1 MKKRIIFQ
9 RPVIAVLL
17 TVLAAFTVMMYFVNN
32 TLFWVQLSIFLIMFT
47 AVLFEK
53 FISQKDVHKFYDH
66 MADML
71 SSSKQESLSR
81 FPFPV
86 VVANDQHEII
96 WYNDKF
102 RNDVIGGED
111 IYCENAESIFGEI
124 KFEGDSFLST
134 INDIE
139 YNNKKYTVYSL
150 CSTVDKKKLSIFYL
164 IDNTEIKKYYNE
176 YFLSRPNIAIF
187 MIDNYEEISQGAS
200 ESEKTQIIGEIEYQI
215 ERYINQ
221 ANGLIVKT
229 ERNKYITVLEDRY
242 MRKIIT
248 DKFEILD
255 RVRSIS
261 PEGKM
266 QATLSIGIGRGGT
279 GLDDSYNMAKQA
291 LDMCLG
297 RGGDQ
302 AAVKTANGFDFYG
315 GVSKGVE
322 KRTKVKAR
330 IVASALSELIDGCDN
345 VVLMGH
351 RFADLDAIGSCVALA
366 TTVRKMGKMSYIA
379 VDEKM
384 NLSKPLIEV
393 LKQRGYDDYFYN
405 PSEVLSVLTKK
416 TLLIITDTHIKTM
429 LESPEIYDSCKAV
442 VIIDHHRKMV
452 GHIDNAVIFYH
463 EQYASSASE
472 MVSELVQYMNKGDTI
487 EQNDA
492 ESLLAGIMLDT
503 KNFVMK
509 TGVRTFE
516 AAAYLRKKGADTVEV
531 KKLFSDSMES
541 YQRRAQLV
549 SSAEIFQKCAI
560 SVCDDANFE
569 DIRIV
574 AAQSADELL
583 SIKNVDASFVLYE
596 LNGEIS
602 ISGRSLGA
610 INVQLILE
618 KIGGGGHLTMAGAQI
633 KDVTISQAREMLINS
648 IREYNETISQ
658 ANTIRRN

>member
-633 KDVTISQAREMLINS
+633 KDVTISQAREMLMNS

>member
-1 MKKRIIFQ
+1 
-9 RPVIAVLL
+9 
-17 TVLAAFTVMMYFVNN
+17 MMYFANK
-32 TLFWVQLSIFLIMFT
+32 TLFWVQLALFFIVLV

-53 FISQKDVHKFYDH
+53 FVSQRDVHRFYDH
-66 MADML
+66 ISDML

-86 VVANDQHEII
+86 VVANDIHEII

-111 IYCENAESIFGEI
+111 IYCEDAEQIFGEI
-124 KFEGDSFLST
+124 KFEGDSFLT
-134 INDIE
+134 TTNDID
-139 YNNKKYTVYSL
+139 YNNKKYTVYSV

-187 MIDNYEEISQGAS
+187 MLDNYEEIVQDAS
-200 ESEKTQIIGEIEYQI
+200 ESEKTQLIGEIEYQI
-215 ERYINQ
+215 ERFINQ
-221 ANGLIVKT
+221 ANGLIIKT
-229 ERNKYITVLEDRY
+229 ERNKYITVIEDRY
-242 MRKIIT
+242 MRKMIS

-266 QATLSIGIGRGGT
+266 QATLSIGIGRGGS
-279 GLDDSYNMAKQA
+279 GLDDSYSMAKQA

-302 AAVKTANGFDFYG
+302 AAVKTTNGFDFYG

-330 IVASALSELIDGCDN
+330 IVASALAELIVGCDN

-366 TTVRKMGKMSYIA
+366 TTARKMGKMSYIA
-379 VDEKM
+379 VDEKL
-384 NLSKPLIEV
+384 NLSKPLID
-393 LKQRGYDDYFYN
+393 LLRQRAYDDYFYN
-405 PSEVLSVLTKK
+405 PSEVLPVITKK
-416 TLLIITDTHIKTM
+416 TLLIVCDTHIKTM
-429 LESPEIYDSCKAV
+429 LESSEIYDACKAIV
-442 VIIDHHRKMV
+442 VIDHHRKMV

-463 EQYASSASE
+463 EQFASSASE

-487 EQNDA
+487 GQNEA
-492 ESLLAGIMLDT
+492 ESLLAGVMLDT

-516 AAAYLRKKGADTVEV
+516 AAAYLRKKGADTVQV
-531 KKLFSDSMES
+531 KKLFADSMES
-541 YQRRAQLV
+541 YQRKSQLV
-549 SSAEIFQKCAI
+549 ASAKLYRKCAI
-560 SVCDDANFE
+560 SAYEDTDFE

-574 AAQSADELL
+574 AAQAADELL
-583 SIKNVDASFVLYE
+583 SIKNVDASFVMFQTK
-596 LNGEIS
+596 NEIS
-602 ISGRSLGA
+602 ISGRSMGTV
-610 INVQLILE
+610 NVQLILE
-618 KIGGGGHLTMAGAQI
+618 RIGGGGHLTMAGAQI
-633 KDVTISQAREMLINS
+633 KDVTISQAKEMLMDSIN
-648 IREYNETISQ
+648 EYYENQTQ
-658 ANTIRRN
+658 VNTVRRN

>member
-17 TVLAAFTVMMYFVNN
+17 TVLAAFTVMMYFVDN

-279 GLDDSYNMAKQA
+279 GLGDSYNMAKQA
-291 LDMCLG
+291 LGLL
-297 RGGDQ
+297 
-302 AAVKTANGFDFYG
+302 
-315 GVSKGVE
+315 
-322 KRTKVKAR
+322 KR
-330 IVASALSELIDGCDN
+330 
-345 VVLMGH
+345 
-351 RFADLDAIGSCVALA
+351 
-366 TTVRKMGKMSYIA
+366 
-379 VDEKM
+379 
-384 NLSKPLIEV
+384 
-393 LKQRGYDDYFYN
+393 
-405 PSEVLSVLTKK
+405 
-416 TLLIITDTHIKTM
+416 ITI
-429 LESPEIYDSCKAV
+429 
-442 VIIDHHRKMV
+442 
-452 GHIDNAVIFYH
+452 
-463 EQYASSASE
+463 
-472 MVSELVQYMNKGDTI
+472 
-487 EQNDA
+487 
-492 ESLLAGIMLDT
+492 
-503 KNFVMK
+503 
-509 TGVRTFE
+509 
-516 AAAYLRKKGADTVEV
+516 
-531 KKLFSDSMES
+531 
-541 YQRRAQLV
+541 
-549 SSAEIFQKCAI
+549 
-560 SVCDDANFE
+560 
-569 DIRIV
+569 
-574 AAQSADELL
+574 
-583 SIKNVDASFVLYE
+583 
-596 LNGEIS
+596 
-602 ISGRSLGA
+602 
-610 INVQLILE
+610 
-618 KIGGGGHLTMAGAQI
+618 
-633 KDVTISQAREMLINS
+633 
-648 IREYNETISQ
+648 
-658 ANTIRRN
+658 